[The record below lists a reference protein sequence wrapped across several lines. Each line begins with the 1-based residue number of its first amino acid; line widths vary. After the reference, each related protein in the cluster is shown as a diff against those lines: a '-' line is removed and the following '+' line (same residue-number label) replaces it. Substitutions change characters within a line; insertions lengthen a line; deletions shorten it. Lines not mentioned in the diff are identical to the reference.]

1 MPKTKETKETAVAV
15 QEPPKESPDNP
26 APDLSVQSAGFCCY
40 IGPTIPGVIQTATI
54 YMGERAAVLERP
66 EVRLALGSRPD
77 AAALIADLIVDGAT
91 LPRDRI
97 AVKTPGTD
105 LYRKFQDLRSL

>member
-1 MPKTKETKETAVAV
+1 MPKTKETKETAVSV

-26 APDLSVQSAGFCCY
+26 APDSSVQSAGFCCY

-66 EVRLALGSRPD
+66 EVRLAL
-77 AAALIADLIVDGAT
+77 AAKPAVADLIVDGAT
-91 LPRDRI
+91 LPQDRI

-105 LYRKFQDLRSL
+105 LYRKFQDLRSR